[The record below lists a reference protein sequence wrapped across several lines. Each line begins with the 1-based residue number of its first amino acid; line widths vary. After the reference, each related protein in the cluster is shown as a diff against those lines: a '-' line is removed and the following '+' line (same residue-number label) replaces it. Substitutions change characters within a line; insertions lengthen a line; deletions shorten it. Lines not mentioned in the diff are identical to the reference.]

1 MYAKT
6 MRLQFFLI
14 ALTSIH
20 ICAFGQTAD
29 TTRQRELDALKIK
42 ETLPEFPGGQE
53 RMLKIL
59 EDSMR
64 YPKDA
69 LENRIGGKVVTQFV
83 VDTSGHVVNIR
94 VLQGV
99 RPDLDNEAIRLI
111 GLLDGWTPGT
121 SDGKKVRVQYTLP
134 MTFYPDNRWKKRYKK
149 RR

>member
-1 MYAKT
+1 
-6 MRLQFFLI
+6 MRLQILLI
-14 ALTSIH
+14 AFTIIH

-29 TTRQRELDALKIK
+29 TLKIK
-42 ETLPEFPGGQE
+42 ETLPEFPGGKE
-53 RMLKIL
+53 RMMKIL

-83 VDTSGHVVNIR
+83 VDTGGHVVNIR

-99 RPDLDNEAIRLI
+99 RPDLDNEAIRLV
-111 GLLDGWTPGT
+111 GLLDGWKPGT

-149 RR
+149 RH